1 MKIKPLSINHKTL
14 LSYCNST
21 CEVLI
26 VKLSEPDVVLVLIYR
41 PPNATAASFNDIIQ
55 RTEETIRALESPL
68 PEVMMLGDFNFPG
81 VLWDSTI
88 SEQNVHL
95 SSLVKLRDFLYLDQV
110 IKDPTR
116 KSNTLDLL
124 FCNESIIKS
133 IETMKLLSQII
144 TLFTCSLNL
153 ELLIIL
159 PHRP

>member
-1 MKIKPLSINHKTL
+1 MKIKPLSIIHKTL

-153 ELLIIL
+153 ELLVIL